1 MIIGK
6 PAAICVG
13 IPNEIADF
21 AANYMKEAF
30 FAEQLSQCLF
40 HGEFDEADKKDI

>member
-1 MIIGK
+1 VIIGK

-30 FAEQLSQCLF
+30 FAEELS
-40 HGEFDEADKKDI
+40 HHEEFDEADKKDI